1 MVAAGR
7 RGGWRDAAGL
17 GEEAGRLEG
26 LLQLLER
33 HLLLPQPLALLA
45 RRGEESL
52 RTVGWLG
59 REVHGIRWAVR
70 AMGQG
75 GLYLLKG
82 WLGGAEQV
90 SLSVYPSIS
99 APCRGCS

>member
-45 RRGEESL
+45 RRSEESL
-52 RTVGWLG
+52 RPVGLAG
-59 REVHGIRWAVR
+59 
-70 AMGQG
+70 
-75 GLYLLKG
+75 
-82 WLGGAEQV
+82 
-90 SLSVYPSIS
+90 P
-99 APCRGCS
+99 